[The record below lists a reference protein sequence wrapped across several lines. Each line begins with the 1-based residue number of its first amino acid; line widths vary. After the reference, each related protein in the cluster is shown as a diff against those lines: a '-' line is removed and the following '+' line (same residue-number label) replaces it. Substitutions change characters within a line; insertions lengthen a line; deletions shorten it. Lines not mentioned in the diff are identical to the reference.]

1 MLQRGEKDMIEKIE
15 NLPGNIV
22 GMRAKGQIT
31 GDDYEKVIVPSL
43 DEAAKKNEKI
53 RFLYILGEDFDG
65 ITAEAIFDDV
75 KVGLRHIRDFEKMA
89 VVTDNKMIKEAIKV
103 FGFVMPAEVRVFG
116 NMEEKEA
123 RDWILE

>member
-1 MLQRGEKDMIEKIE
+1 MIEKIA

-22 GMRAKGQIT
+22 GMLAKGRIT
-31 GDDYEKVIVPSL
+31 GDDYEKVIVPAL
-43 DEAAKKNEKI
+43 DEAAKKYAKI

-65 ITAEAIFDDV
+65 ITAEAMWDDV

-89 VVTDNKMIKEAIKV
+89 VVTDNKMIREAIRV

-116 NMEEKEA
+116 NLAEKEA
-123 RDWILE
+123 RDWILK

>member
-1 MLQRGEKDMIEKIE
+1 MIEKIE

-89 VVTDNKMIKEAIKV
+89 IVTDNKMIKEAIKV